1 VKEDTN
7 LILAG
12 LRIVSRH
19 KGYIFWLWLLNLS
32 LAEFGTA
39 AVRNRLHAVLD
50 HSLLADRLLQGFD
63 RGVYLEMVARPEWGS
78 SPGSAVPAMYFTIL
92 FFIVT
97 LFCMPGVLDAYT
109 SEGRPSREDFFRC
122 CGRNLWRFV
131 RVLVF
136 YGIVAGL
143 IGGALFSGHVAL
155 VHASEKSTYEL
166 LPFYTNLATLGVI
179 FLVLTVIRVWFDL
192 AQVDVVVRDQR
203 AVRKSVIAA
212 FGYTQQNLIPLLA
225 AYGIICL
232 LALAVLA
239 GGIWV
244 WHSFVPSSNVLG
256 AFVVTQVMLVLWLGM
271 RFWQRATAAAF
282 YMRQATVDA
291 PTQATADPTPA
302 PEVTLPVVP
311 PLDGAAPAWRIGFP
325 QGG

>member
-1 VKEDTN
+1 VEEDTN

-19 KGYIFWLWLLNLS
+19 KRYIFWFWLLNLT

-39 AVRNRLHAVLD
+39 AFRNRLHGVLD

-63 RGVYLEMVARPEWGS
+63 RGVYLEMIARPEWGS
-78 SPGSAVPAMYFTIL
+78 SMGSAVPAMYFAFL
-92 FFIVT
+92 FFVVT

-122 CGRNLWRFV
+122 CGRNVWKFV
-131 RVLVF
+131 RVLLF
-136 YGIVAGL
+136 YAIVAGL
-143 IGGALFSGHVAL
+143 IGGALFTGHVAL
-155 VHASEKSTYEL
+155 VHASERSTYEL

-192 AQVDVVVRDQR
+192 AQVDVVVRDHR
-203 AVRKSVIAA
+203 AVRKSVSAA
-212 FGYTQQNLIPLLA
+212 FQYTQQNLIALLA
-225 AYGIICL
+225 AYVIICVL
-232 LALAVLA
+232 GLAALA

-244 WHSFVPSSNVLG
+244 WHSFVPSGNVLG

-291 PTQATADPTPA
+291 PMQATADPDPSS
-302 PEVTLPVVP
+302 EVTLPVVP
-311 PLDGAAPAWRIGFP
+311 PVDGAAPA
-325 QGG
+325 